1 MEQSKLGRSWKAVRE
16 NEIAAQAM
24 GIPLVKTKL
33 LAFAL
38 GASFSGMMGVVFAA
52 KQAFIDPTSFT

>member
-1 MEQSKLGRSWKAVRE
+1 
-16 NEIAAQAM
+16 M

-38 GASFSGMMGVVFAA
+38 GASFSGIMGVVFAA
-52 KQAFIDPTSFT
+52 KQQFIDQQVLHY